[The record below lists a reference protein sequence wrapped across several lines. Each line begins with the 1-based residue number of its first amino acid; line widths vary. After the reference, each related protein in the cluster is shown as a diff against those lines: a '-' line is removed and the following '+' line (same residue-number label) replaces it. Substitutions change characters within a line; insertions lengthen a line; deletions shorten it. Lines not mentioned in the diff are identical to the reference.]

1 MIRRDRFNWVDIGD
15 LASATLLN
23 PNATQTEQTLA
34 SFIKDNRIIE
44 RIDEVQ
50 EDYDTL
56 ESLSVTLEDLDK
68 FNETEL
74 REALKDAKDTLDRL
88 SWYWE

>member
-1 MIRRDRFNWVDIGD
+1 MIRRDRFNWVDIDD

-44 RIDEVQ
+44 KLDGLDYNLSEV
-50 EDYDTL
+50 EEIRTNLGDLDA
-56 ESLSVTLEDLDK
+56 LSKQGLLNLLKWVDSRLEDL
-68 FNETEL
+68 
-74 REALKDAKDTLDRL
+74 
-88 SWYWE
+88 YWGDD

>member
-1 MIRRDRFNWVDIGD
+1 MIRRDRFNWVDIDD

-44 RIDEVQ
+44 RLDGL
-50 EDYDTL
+50 DYN
-56 ESLSVTLEDLDK
+56 LSEIEEIRTNLGDLDALSKQGLLNLLKWVDSRLEDL
-68 FNETEL
+68 
-74 REALKDAKDTLDRL
+74 
-88 SWYWE
+88 YWGDD